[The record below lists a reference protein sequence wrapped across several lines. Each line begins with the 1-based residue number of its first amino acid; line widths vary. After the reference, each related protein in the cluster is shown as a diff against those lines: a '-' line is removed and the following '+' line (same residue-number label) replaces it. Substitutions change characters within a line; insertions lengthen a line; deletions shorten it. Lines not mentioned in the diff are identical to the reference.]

1 MTAPLLERLEPQ
13 EADKILR
20 LMAQFANDPRP
31 NKVDLGVGVYRTPE
45 GTTPVMQAVTEAEAR
60 LLARQTTKGYVAL
73 EGDPAFHAAL
83 AELVLGQHRPQ
94 DRIAAL
100 ATPGGTGAVRHG
112 FELAR
117 RANPDVTVWM
127 PDPTWP
133 NHPAITAAIAVPA
146 RTYRYYDAST
156 GGLDREGMLADL
168 SAVPPG
174 DIVLLHGCCHNPT
187 GADLSAQDWSEIAA
201 LCIKTGAVPMID
213 LAYLGFGEGPQA
225 DVAGIRIL
233 MNVVPEM
240 LVAVSGSKSF
250 GLYRERVGLLL
261 ALCPS
266 AGLRDVV
273 AANMSWLNRLAYAF
287 PPDHGA
293 RIVTEVLTDSGLR
306 QIWADELD
314 TMRLRIDAIRQELA
328 VALHQQTGTHRFD
341 FLASQKG
348 MFSLIGATPE
358 QVTRL
363 RDAHALYVVG
373 DGRINLAGLTQSH
386 IPQVAK
392 VLAAELV

>member
-100 ATPGGTGAVRHG
+100 ATPGGTGAVRHS

-133 NHPAITAAIAVPA
+133 NHPAITAAMAVPA
-146 RTYRYYDAST
+146 RT
-156 GGLDREGMLADL
+156 
-168 SAVPPG
+168 
-174 DIVLLHGCCHNPT
+174 
-187 GADLSAQDWSEIAA
+187 
-201 LCIKTGAVPMID
+201 
-213 LAYLGFGEGPQA
+213 
-225 DVAGIRIL
+225 
-233 MNVVPEM
+233 
-240 LVAVSGSKSF
+240 
-250 GLYRERVGLLL
+250 
-261 ALCPS
+261 
-266 AGLRDVV
+266 
-273 AANMSWLNRLAYAF
+273 
-287 PPDHGA
+287 
-293 RIVTEVLTDSGLR
+293 
-306 QIWADELD
+306 
-314 TMRLRIDAIRQELA
+314 
-328 VALHQQTGTHRFD
+328 
-341 FLASQKG
+341 
-348 MFSLIGATPE
+348 
-358 QVTRL
+358 
-363 RDAHALYVVG
+363 
-373 DGRINLAGLTQSH
+373 
-386 IPQVAK
+386 
-392 VLAAELV
+392 